1 MARLI
6 YLDTNFV
13 IRFVES
19 EDSSLLRVL
28 EGTGAGLFELFTSE
42 FTVAEVLV
50 GPLKSGD
57 QTLATYYEELLTTDD
72 FLQVVPIDRVILRET
87 ARIRAQYGTRTP
99 DAIHC
104 ATALGAGCSV
114 FLSSDARLRMPPGL
128 VRVALEN
135 IDSEL

>member
-1 MARLI
+1 MARPI

-19 EDSSLLRVL
+19 EDWRLLQVL
-28 EGTGAGLFELFTSE
+28 EQAGPGLLELFTSE
-42 FTVAEVLV
+42 LTLAEVMV

-57 QTLATYYEELLTTDD
+57 QALATYYQEFLTTDE
-72 FLQVVPIDRVILRET
+72 FLQVVPIDRVILLET

-114 FLSSDARLRMPPGL
+114 FLSSDARLRMPQGL
-128 VRVALEN
+128 DRVALED
-135 IDSEL
+135 IDSKL